1 LPGGATIAGRKA
13 SSMLERGSTM
23 LDAYRYVLRM
33 IFAGKPEPLFRI
45 MR

>member
-13 SSMLERGSTM
+13 SGMLERSSIM
-23 LDAYRYVLRM
+23 PDAYRYILRM
-33 IFAGKPEPLFRI
+33 IFAGKPEPLVRI

>member
-1 LPGGATIAGRKA
+1 LPGGATIAGRNA
-13 SSMLERGSTM
+13 SGMIERGSIM
-23 LDAYRYVLRM
+23 PDAYRYVLRM